1 MFDPEKQARIRSG
14 DAFTTPSERS
24 HAELD
29 LLDVDELLRLR
40 GEIDKRLPA
49 VALNDMNL
57 EEELVRQY
65 LRVQSLQ
72 AAAMD
77 DNGIPANQKA
87 QVAAQVASTLQQL
100 VKMQTEFHTAERLKA
115 IESRLIRALEKV
127 PAEHLVEFFAWYET
141 GDVK

>member
-14 DAFTTPSERS
+14 EAFTTPSERS
-24 HAELD
+24 NAELD

-72 AAAMD
+72 ED
-77 DNGIPANQKA
+77 VLSDEGVPANQRA
-87 QVAAQVASTLQQL
+87 QVASAVASTLQQL
-100 VKMQTEFHTAERLKA
+100 VKMQSEFHTAERFKK
-115 IESRLIRALEKV
+115 IENLMVKHMKQLPLET
-127 PAEHLVEFFAWYET
+127 AQAFLDAYEHLE
-141 GDVK
+141 